1 VILICILVPMS
12 LARLEFYQAG
22 LLARRSTGTLD
33 RSQVWTSGLHWV
45 GPDYNFKTFPT
56 NLQQFNKQVSVWTKS
71 GDGDAGTTLQLDI
84 SFQYAIRVADI
95 PKLFA
100 KVALTFK
107 PLIEVNAMDAIKN
120 TAPLFGATDFLHKRG
135 EIEAMFLANVTK
147 AISQDLFVNV
157 ADLQLR
163 KVGMTPELQTTKLT
177 AAIQAERN
185 GKQVFIQQKDLILA
199 DTSLAVLKIENE
211 AKRVQNEAVAKAK
224 EITERATYLAK
235 QTVEQA
241 RSDGLKQMLT
251 DLGLTTD
258 EHKAS
263 LDYMTTLM
271 QNKAKI
277 SPYMNMGASTMQ
289 KKIS

>member
-1 VILICILVPMS
+1 MNSDKLCL
-12 LARLEFYQAG
+12 R
-22 LLARRSTGTLD
+22 
-33 RSQVWTSGLHWV
+33 
-45 GPDYNFKTFPT
+45 
-56 NLQQFNKQVSVWTKS
+56 
-71 GDGDAGTTLQLDI
+71 

-185 GKQVFIQQKDLILA
+185 GKQVFIQQKVIFSLSLTHLHLL
-199 DTSLAVLKIENE
+199 DTMTSHCLYGGPYPGGYEFGSS
-211 AKRVQNEAVAKAK
+211 QNRE
-224 EITERATYLAK
+224 
-235 QTVEQA
+235 
-241 RSDGLKQMLT
+241 
-251 DLGLTTD
+251 
-258 EHKAS
+258 
-263 LDYMTTLM
+263 
-271 QNKAKI
+271 
-277 SPYMNMGASTMQ
+277 
-289 KKIS
+289 